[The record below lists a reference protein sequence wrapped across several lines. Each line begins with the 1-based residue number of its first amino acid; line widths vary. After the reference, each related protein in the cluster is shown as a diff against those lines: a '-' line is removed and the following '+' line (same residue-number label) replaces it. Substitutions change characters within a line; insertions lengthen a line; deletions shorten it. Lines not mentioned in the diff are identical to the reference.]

1 MLRRRLLTAIV
12 AVPAML
18 FTLSA
23 SETNAQTGANAPTKW
38 VTSWAASA
46 HGPYPIGNPSAQP
59 EQKFAFPA
67 PESGAQDQTF
77 RMVLKPDLW
86 GGKARLRF
94 TNVYGKQPL
103 VLDTAYIGLQ
113 ESAGNLVKGTN
124 RPVTFG
130 GGKTNATIAPGQM
143 MWSDPVDLKFVK
155 SAEALAGRKLA
166 VSFHVAGPSGPMT
179 WHAKALQTSYVSP
192 PKSGVHSKDESDAKF
207 PYTTAS
213 WFFLDALDV
222 MAPANTAVIVCF
234 GDSITDGTASTM
246 NGDDRWPDVLSHR
259 LHAIYGNRI
268 AVVNA
273 GIGGNRVVGP
283 ADYNEK
289 PIPGGPGSLDRL
301 ERDVMSLSG
310 VTTVIWMEGI
320 NDYGAAGTSV
330 DAVTSGFREGVQRM
344 KAKGLKVIGATLT
357 SALHATNNTHGTDEV
372 DQKRRATNEF
382 IRNSGTF
389 DGVADFDAATLD
401 AQTGEIKPEFQ
412 PNSTTGGPGDKL
424 HPNRAGYQAMANSID
439 LNMLRPPLVAKK
451 MAGVK

>member
-1 MLRRRLLTAIV
+1 MLRRRLLSAII
-12 AVPAML
+12 AAPAL
-18 FTLSA
+18 LVLLPIT
-23 SETNAQTGANAPTKW
+23 EIRAQTGAPAPSKW

-86 GGKARLRF
+86 GNKVRLRF

-113 ESAGNLVKGTN
+113 ESAGNLAKGTN

-130 GGKTNATIAPGQM
+130 GGKTSATIGPGQM
-143 MWSDPVDLKFVK
+143 MWSDSVDLKFVK

-192 PKSGVHSKDESDAKF
+192 PKSGVHSKDESDAAF

-213 WFFLDALDV
+213 WFFIDALDV

-259 LHAIYGNRI
+259 LHAIYGNRV

-301 ERDVMSLSG
+301 ERDVLSLSG
-310 VTTVIWMEGI
+310 VTSVIWMEGI

-330 DAVTSGFREGVQRM
+330 DAVTGGFREGVQRM

-372 DQKRRATNEF
+372 DQKRKATNEF
-382 IRNSGTF
+382 IRNSRTF
-389 DGVADFDAATLD
+389 DGVADFDAATSD

-412 PNSTTGGPGDKL
+412 PNSTTGGAGDKL
-424 HPNRAGYQAMANSID
+424 HPNRAGYAAMANSID

-451 MAGVK
+451 MAQVK